1 MTCYESLVR
10 KEYISRS
17 RISFVIFFENFI
29 FENEKKFLISEFG
42 ELLILEL
49 LIVVRIESFAQ
60 HDDRRLKVI

>member
-1 MTCYESLVR
+1 M
-10 KEYISRS
+10 
-17 RISFVIFFENFI
+17 IFFENFI

-60 HDDRRLKVI
+60 HDDRKLKVI